1 MAARE
6 PDFSKLTIL
15 VVDDQEYIRKL
26 VCQLIRRLGCGNI
39 LEASDGSEA
48 LKLLGRVTPDMI
60 LCDIKMQPVDGLEF
74 LRKVRGAEDG
84 VRDSQVPIVFLTS
97 DSDRGTVVA
106 AMKSDVD
113 GYLVKPVS
121 PADLKTKIVA
131 VLSKRT
137 AARVTW

>member
-1 MAARE
+1 MATRE

-26 VCQLIRRLGCGNI
+26 VCQLIRRLGCETI
-39 LEASDGSEA
+39 LEASDGAEA
-48 LKLLGRVTPDMI
+48 LSLLARGTPDMI

-74 LRKVRGAEDG
+74 LRKVRAAESG
-84 VRDSQVPIVFLTS
+84 VRDPQVPIVFLTS

-106 AMKSDVD
+106 AMKSEVD

-121 PADLKTKIVA
+121 PADLKAKIVA
-131 VLSKRT
+131 VLGKRT
-137 AARVTW
+137 ASRVTW